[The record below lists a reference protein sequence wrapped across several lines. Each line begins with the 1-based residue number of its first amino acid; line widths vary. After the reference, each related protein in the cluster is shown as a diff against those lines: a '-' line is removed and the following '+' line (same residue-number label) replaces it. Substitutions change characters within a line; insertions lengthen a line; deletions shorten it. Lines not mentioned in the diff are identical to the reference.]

1 MCLTSDLTSPV
12 NHWMTES
19 SHRSCFTWVQC
30 SYSFALLSGWESR
43 TCASESSQ
51 KTAQYHLSQSLQ
63 SSSSSSSSSFWAP
76 AHHTHTQHNT
86 GCSIWGP
93 AARGSVRCPWR
104 HHASYPGSA
113 RDKVVQTAQ
122 RNEERASKNV
132 FKYSQISLRLFLF
145 VLFSYLNANITSTEE
160 RI

>member
-1 MCLTSDLTSPV
+1 MQSFYYRVVKRMCLTSDLTSPV

-30 SYSFALLSGWESR
+30 CYSFALLSGWESR

-76 AHHTHTQHNT
+76 AHHSHTQHRLQHLRT
-86 GCSIWGP
+86 
-93 AARGSVRCPWR
+93 RGSR
-104 HHASYPGSA
+104 
-113 RDKVVQTAQ
+113 Q
-122 RNEERASKNV
+122 RSV
-132 FKYSQISLRLFLF
+132 SVTSLRVVSRLGARQSSSDCATKRRTRIKKRFQIFSNIFKVIF
-145 VLFSYLNANITSTEE
+145 VCFI
-160 RI
+160 